1 MKLLVLM
8 SLLMGLVSC
17 SGSKSSSDLDEV
29 DAGIELTDSNEFT
42 EDTGSSDVVG
52 DNTDLTME
60 SFDESLA
67 SSDAPPAPMGM
78 KTEPMMTDPMMMDT
92 AASAPMIDEVGGMG
106 EYTVEK
112 NETLMMVAFKIYGD
126 YSMWRKISAQNGGV
140 KMIKEGT
147 VLKYERPLEVF
158 TWAPEGNKY
167 LIKNGDTLGSISDT
181 SYGTVKYWKDIW
193 NNNKPLIKNPNKI
206 FAGFTIFT
214 PIIEGRDVA
223 NNTNDL

>member
-8 SLLMGLVSC
+8 SLLIGLVSC
-17 SGSKSSSDLDEV
+17 SGSKSSSNLEEV

-42 EDTGSSDVVG
+42 EDMATSDVVA

-60 SFDESLA
+60 SFDESLT
-67 SSDAPPAPMGM
+67 STEAPVETMGM
-78 KTEPMMTDPMMMDT
+78 NNDSLMTDPMMAET
-92 AASAPMIDEVGGMG
+92 AAAPVINEVGGMG

-126 YSMWRKISAQNGGV
+126 YSKWRQISAQNNGV

-147 VLKYERPLEVF
+147 VLKYEKPLEMF

-181 SYGTVKYWKDIW
+181 SYGTVKHWQDIW
-193 NNNKPLIKNPNKI
+193 NNNKPLIKNPNRI

-214 PIIEGRDVA
+214 PNIEGRDVA
-223 NNTNDL
+223 NNGSEL